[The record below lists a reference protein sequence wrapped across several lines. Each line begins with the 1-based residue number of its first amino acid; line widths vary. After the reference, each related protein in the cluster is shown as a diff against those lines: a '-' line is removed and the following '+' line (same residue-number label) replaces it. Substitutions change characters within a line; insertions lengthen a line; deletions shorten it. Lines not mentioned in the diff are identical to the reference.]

1 MLIVEFFVELGEKNH
16 IVIIA
21 VKGRGEVVSNFIVK
35 SQIERCANNIW
46 MVPCRNQLVVNL
58 SICVGP
64 YLNGVFFDVSTK
76 TIKIEKGV
84 IGKCSDGLS
93 ALEFLEHNE
102 VDLIVLDVYMPHMDG
117 FETLRR
123 IRNKQIAVD
132 AIMVTAANDRNSLEE
147 ALHLGIVDYLVKPF
161 TFDRFQMALE
171 KYISQN
177 NALKDFETLNQKNID
192 HIIDNNHKKGD
203 ELYPKGI
210 QEKTLELIMDYL
222 KANEKLWFTGDDIA
236 EKIGLTGVTVRRY
249 MNYLAESGR
258 VIGEMNYETG
268 GRPCMKYQL
277 SK

>member
-1 MLIVEFFVELGEKNH
+1 MYKILIVEDDPMVAMINEQYVKKNKNFEL
-16 IVIIA
+16 V
-21 VKGRGEVVSNFIVK
+21 
-35 SQIERCANNIW
+35 
-46 MVPCRNQLVVNL
+46 
-58 SICVGP
+58 
-64 YLNGVFFDVSTK
+64 
-76 TIKIEKGV
+76 
-84 IGKCSDGLS
+84 GKCSDGLS

-192 HIIDNNHKKGD
+192 HIIDNNHKNGD

-222 KANEKLWFTGDDIA
+222 RANEKLWFTGDDIA
-236 EKIGLTGVTVRRY
+236 ERIGLTGVTVRRY